1 MSYYF
6 FGFNSHCLTE
16 YSIGGWYLFSSYFSF
31 WDVGIYTS
39 LISDPKVM
47 LYLFSKMGFFLGVRE
62 PSHPV
67 GWYCFRLQDLG
78 RGGGISNKHGYFC
91 LPNPLDMSSKFVNM
105 CLALFHRLESCIWCF
120 QTAFGTLVRR
130 LFCQDKSW
138 MDFAKLLLSD
148 ATHKW
153 LLKKFFHFIV
163 IFFAAEV
170 FYLFLL

>member
-1 MSYYF
+1 
-6 FGFNSHCLTE
+6 
-16 YSIGGWYLFSSYFSF
+16 
-31 WDVGIYTS
+31 
-39 LISDPKVM
+39 M
-47 LYLFSKMGFFLGVRE
+47 LYLFSKMGFFLGGKGTFSSCRMVLFQ
-62 PSHPV
+62 V
-67 GWYCFRLQDLG
+67 TGLG
-78 RGGGISNKHGYFC
+78 EGGGGISNKRGYFC

-170 FYLFLL
+170 FCLFLL